1 MRKRA
6 SGLTIASYF
15 LVPSIRSSI
24 TKVWSWWSSLCPTFS
39 AVYWPTR
46 VRFERNFA
54 FLAAI
59 GANCLEHF
67 ARRHTNFHSPYFL
80 TARTKLSL
88 GKLLILAW
96 KESWDR
102 LPIKLAYP
110 QLLRSREL
118 LFGVKI
124 REFFGSGS
132 GIDVFLAAISF
143 RTQFWASMFRAC
155 VSETS
160 QATKLP
166 C

>member
-1 MRKRA
+1 MREIA

-15 LVPSIRSSI
+15 LVSSIRSSI

-39 AVYWPTR
+39 AVYR
-46 VRFERNFA
+46 SASVGFEGNFA
-54 FLAAI
+54 FLSTV
-59 GANCLEHF
+59 GTDCLEHF

-80 TARTKLSL
+80 TARTKLSFE
-88 GKLLILAW
+88 KLLILAW

-102 LPIKLAYP
+102 LPIKLAHP
-110 QLLRSREL
+110 QLLQSREL
-118 LFGVKI
+118 LFGLKI
-124 REFFGSGS
+124 KEFFGSGS

-143 RTQFWASMFRAC
+143 RTQFWASMFRAR